1 MMLWKKVV
9 LWHFHVIKLKMIWH
23 CVLAS
28 QKASCTP
35 GFIKQAWPTCWG
47 RWSSPSAPLLWA
59 QTYSIVFSSWVSSV
73 RSMWTYKS
81 RSRGGCEDA
90 QRAGAPFLLWEA
102 ERVEILQKQ
111 IKLVRDVVSRII
123 VLIYIT

>member
-1 MMLWKKVV
+1 MLWKKVV

-59 QTYSIVFSSWVSSV
+59 QTYSIVFSSWVSRMRLWAAYGWGVGTRWLLAQAFLWRDSMKALWIYSKARYSV
-73 RSMWTYKS
+73 QKVLLT
-81 RSRGGCEDA
+81 
-90 QRAGAPFLLWEA
+90 FLT
-102 ERVEILQKQ
+102 
-111 IKLVRDVVSRII
+111 
-123 VLIYIT
+123 ITTSLTELL